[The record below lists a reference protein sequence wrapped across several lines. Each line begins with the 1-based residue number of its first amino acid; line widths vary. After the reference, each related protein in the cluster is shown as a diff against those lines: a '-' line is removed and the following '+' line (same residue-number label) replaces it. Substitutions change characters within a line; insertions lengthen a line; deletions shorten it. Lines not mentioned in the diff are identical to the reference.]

1 MENKNQPG
9 RAGDEERGGNTSSP
23 LVHRTD
29 LMLAVII
36 LTVCGALYY
45 ATTFFEEVPAVLS
58 QNITPEMF
66 PRLLIWTIVFLTL
79 LIPFEHKFAEK
90 GKSLDDD
97 RKRKIRP
104 MAYITGALLCAIVA
118 LSTIMG
124 TTLTMVLVCVL
135 LPILWG
141 ERRPKVLIPY
151 AIIFP
156 GAVSLLFSEVL
167 KVYFEPG
174 IFGFVLH

>member
-1 MENKNQPG
+1 MENQNQPG
-9 RAGDEERGGNTSSP
+9 RAGDGGEGGSPSSP

-29 LMLAVII
+29 LILAIII
-36 LTVCGALYY
+36 LGVCAALYY
-45 ATTFFEEVPAVLS
+45 ATTLFEEVPEVLS

-66 PRLLIWTIVFLTL
+66 PRLLIWTIVVLTL

-97 RKRKIRP
+97 RKRKIKP
-104 MAYITGALLCAIVA
+104 MAFVTAILLCTIVA
-118 LSTIMG
+118 FTTVMG
-124 TTLTMVLVCVL
+124 TTLTMVLVCIL
-135 LPILWG
+135 LPVLWG
-141 ERRPKVLIPY
+141 ERRLKVLIPY

-174 IFGFVLH
+174 IFNFVLH